1 MYEDS
6 KLVHTTTTPMSH
18 QLLSKVVQKTIDF
31 EIIFNDVC
39 VPRAVFYETS
49 DAHEIPMYH
58 IEMPN
63 ANNAQLV
70 KVVYDDFDVEMTDTS
85 GLKQQFEMEVTDQT
99 AEVFPHDYT
108 FGYLSTSADMQLGSI
123 GKLDS
128 DDNLTPD
135 SIFLSGDVWAVTEF
149 TTTRRQAWRSLE
161 EAY

>member
-18 QLLSKVVQKTIDF
+18 QLLRKVVQKTIDF

-99 AEVFPHDYT
+99 AEAFPHD
-108 FGYLSTSADMQLGSI
+108 
-123 GKLDS
+123 
-128 DDNLTPD
+128 
-135 SIFLSGDVWAVTEF
+135 
-149 TTTRRQAWRSLE
+149 
-161 EAY
+161 